1 MGFLNRKP
9 KLEEPIME
17 GFEETAPPYIDL
29 ADRVGKGKQVRRGM
43 EVKVAELQGYE
54 DLRQLSNFIYDGN
67 ILVLDFSAIANDEL
81 SLKRIVTE
89 LKRLVADVGG
99 DLAGIGQHLL
109 IITPKSVKID
119 RHKMRR
125 GFY

>member
-1 MGFLNRKP
+1 MGFLFRKP
-9 KLEEPIME
+9 KEEEPVME
-17 GFEETAPPYIDL
+17 GFEETPHYIDL
-29 ADRVGKGKQVRRGM
+29 ADRVGKSQKARRGM

-54 DLRQLSNFIYDGN
+54 DLRELSNFIYDGN

-89 LKRLVADVGG
+89 LKRLVADVNG

-109 IITPKSVKID
+109 IITPRSVRID
-119 RHKMRR
+119 RHKLRK

>member
-9 KLEEPIME
+9 KVEEPIME
-17 GFEETAPPYIDL
+17 GFDEAPPYIDL
-29 ADRVGKGKQVRRGM
+29 ADRVGKGKKVRRGM

-54 DLRQLSNFIYDGN
+54 DLRQLSNYIYDGN

-89 LKRLVADVGG
+89 LKRLVSDVNG

>member
-1 MGFLNRKP
+1 MGFLFRKP
-9 KLEEPIME
+9 KIEEEPME
-17 GFEETAPPYIDL
+17 GFEEVPPYIDL
-29 ADRVGKGKQVRRGM
+29 ADRVGKGKKVSRGM

-67 ILVLDFSAIANDEL
+67 ILILDFSAIANDEL

-89 LKRLVADVGG
+89 LKRLVSDVNG